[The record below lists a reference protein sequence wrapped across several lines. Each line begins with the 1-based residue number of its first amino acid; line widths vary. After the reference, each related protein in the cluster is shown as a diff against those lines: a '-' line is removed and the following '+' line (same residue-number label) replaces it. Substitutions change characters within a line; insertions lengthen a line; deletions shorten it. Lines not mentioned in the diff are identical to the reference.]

1 MKSTKNALQCITSW
15 VTLAAIALALGSA
28 HAATTQ
34 FYGFDN
40 GVGQFGAHPNS
51 DAARASFLLALP
63 PLVLGVETF
72 ETQPPGPFV
81 AGQLTVSFPPTAVT
95 ALITDPPPG
104 AAAQVL
110 GANSSDYFATSGTR
124 FMQVETTGDSN
135 FLLFTFSAPVNALG
149 FYGTSFSD
157 YSAFPPGDPIPPIA
171 ISLDGGVLIP
181 TLSVNPRTVVPSS
194 VNFFGVL
201 SDTPFTTALLVNPL
215 GTSGDGI
222 AIDDLTIGVTMT
234 AAVPE
239 PSTWMLM
246 TLGLFGVVAVA
257 RRKRRFA

>member
-1 MKSTKNALQCITSW
+1 
-15 VTLAAIALALGSA
+15 
-28 HAATTQ
+28 
-34 FYGFDN
+34 
-40 GVGQFGAHPNS
+40 
-51 DAARASFLLALP
+51 
-63 PLVLGVETF
+63 
-72 ETQPPGPFV
+72 
-81 AGQLTVSFPPTAVT
+81 
-95 ALITDPPPG
+95 
-104 AAAQVL
+104 
-110 GANSSDYFATSGTR
+110 
-124 FMQVETTGDSN
+124 
-135 FLLFTFSAPVNALG
+135 
-149 FYGTSFSD
+149 
-157 YSAFPPGDPIPPIA
+157 
-171 ISLDGGVLIP
+171 VLIP